1 MSRPVAVSGP
11 LRARL
16 TGPWRRP
23 WGLIAVTWLYI
34 AWSILPVL
42 IAIQFS
48 FNAGRS
54 RSNWQGFSLRWW
66 TGDPGSLLRDPQLWV
81 AMRNSV
87 VLALVTMVVA
97 TPLGVALAVG
107 LTRWRGPGRRPANLL
122 MLVPLVTPELV
133 LGSALFLVFT
143 RLYETVGIR
152 PVAAVVT
159 GVPGLGALAE
169 RVGTITVAQIVGHV
183 TLNLSYVVVIVRG
196 RLLSIPREVEDA
208 AVDLGAT
215 PMQALR
221 TVLLPL
227 LGPAVFAGLMI
238 VFATSIDD
246 FVISAFLQG
255 DASSQTVPVRI
266 YGGVRTAPTPALN
279 ALATAML
286 ALSLV
291 AIVLAVVVPRLLRRG
306 EPKTA
311 DAVGDFA
318 ALDL

>member
-1 MSRPVAVSGP
+1 MSRR
-11 LRARL
+11 RADTGTRRGRL
-16 TGPWRRP
+16 VGPWRRP

-34 AWSILPVL
+34 AWSIVPVL
-42 IAIQFS
+42 VAIQFS

-54 RSNWQGFSLRWW
+54 RVNWQGFSLRWW
-66 TGDPGSLLRDPQLWV
+66 SGDAGSLLRDPDLWV

-87 VLALVTMVVA
+87 VLALVTMAVA

-143 RLYETVGIR
+143 RLYETVGIQ
-152 PVAAVVT
+152 PVAAILG
-159 GVPGLGALAE
+159 GVPGVGALAE
-169 RVGTITVAQIVGHV
+169 RIGTITVAQIVGHV

-208 AVDLGAT
+208 AMDLGAT
-215 PMQALR
+215 PWQALR

-227 LGPAVFAGLMI
+227 LGPAVFASLMI

-255 DASSQTVPVRI
+255 DVSSQTVPVRI

-291 AIVLAVVVPRLLRRG
+291 AIVLAIVVPRLLRRG
-306 EPKTA
+306 EPRTV
-311 DAVGDFA
+311 DALSDFA
-318 ALDL
+318 SLDV